1 MKWSRLVSLLVVALV
16 AAVAAGCGSSN
27 KSSSSSSS
35 SSSTTTTS
43 TSSSSGT
50 PKKGGTL
57 TMLSSGDVDN
67 SLDPGYSY
75 YQYDFI
81 LDNDLHR
88 TLFRYK
94 PNDTTKPSPDL
105 AAGPAQISNGG
116 KMVTVKIR
124 QGVKF
129 SPPVNREVTAA
140 DVKYAMER
148 DFLPQ
153 VGNGYANSYWADIV
167 GVGAF
172 KSGKAKEISG
182 ITTPD
187 KFTLQIKLDRATAPI
202 VVGAMALPGTAPVP
216 KEYAAKYDAGK
227 KSDYGQ
233 HLVTTGPYMIQ
244 NDSSGKITG
253 YQPGRQITM
262 VRNPNWNPKTDWRP
276 AYLDK
281 IIINEGNDPV
291 VGNRKVLDGQSMV
304 ANPVDL
310 APTPEF
316 LKQEL
321 GGPKKAQLVP
331 SPYTGRTRWVA
342 LNTKKKPFD
351 NINVRKAI
359 FAGLDRSAM
368 LLAFGGTAVGQV
380 ATHIIP
386 PGVAG
391 FTEAGGQAGPGFD
404 FDKNQ
409 SGDPALAA
417 SYLKKAGFSNGKY
430 SGPAITMVA
439 DESGTQKAA
448 AQVALNTFQKLG
460 FKVNFRT
467 APRDTMFS
475 KFCAVPSNEPNVC
488 PSVGWLKDFADPQT
502 MIDPVFNGKNIVS
515 NGNVNWEQLNDPTL
529 NKEMDAAETIVGDQ
543 ARAQAWAKI
552 DKDVIATASAIPWMW
567 DKPYLV
573 ASSNVNVVLNKA
585 NAAWDLSSM
594 SLK

>member
-1 MKWSRLVSLLVVALV
+1 MRRTRLTALLAVACV
-16 AAVAAGCGSSN
+16 AAVVAGCGGSSN
-27 KSSSSSSS
+27 S
-35 SSSTTTTS
+35 S
-43 TSSSSGT
+43 TSSSSAPTSAPAGA
-50 PKKGGTL
+50 KKGGTL
-57 TMLSSGDVDN
+57 TMVSSGDVDN
-67 SLDPGYSY
+67 NLDPGYSY

-88 TLFRYK
+88 TLYRYK

-105 AAGPAQISNGG
+105 AAGPAKITNGG
-116 KMVTVKIR
+116 KTITITIR
-124 QGVKF
+124 KGVKF
-129 SPPVNREVTAA
+129 SPPVNREVKAA

-153 VGNGYANSYWADIV
+153 VGNGYANSYWPDII
-167 GVGAF
+167 GA
-172 KSGKAKEISG
+172 KDMASGKAKEIKG

-187 KFTLQIKLDRATAPI
+187 PYTLKIELSRPVAPI

-216 KEYAAKYDAGK
+216 KEYAAKFDQGK
-227 KSDYGQ
+227 KSEYGP
-233 HLVTTGPYMIQ
+233 HLVTTGPYMVQ
-244 NDSSGKITG
+244 NDASGKVTG
-253 YQPGRQITM
+253 YQPGRRITL
-262 VRNPNWNPKTDWRP
+262 VRNPNWDAKTDWRP

-281 IIINEGNDPV
+281 IVIEEGNDPT
-291 VGNRKVLDGQSMV
+291 VGNRKVLAGQSMV

-310 APTPEF
+310 APTPDF
-316 LKQEL
+316 LKSNL
-321 GGPKKAQLVP
+321 KGAKKDQLVP

-351 NINVRKAI
+351 NINVRKAVN
-359 FAGLDRSAM
+359 AALDRQAM

-391 FTEAGGQAGPGFD
+391 FDESGGTAGTGVDFLQKPG
-404 FDKNQ
+404 
-409 SGDPALAA
+409 GDPALAA
-417 SYLKKAGFSNGKY
+417 QYLKKAGFANGKY
-430 SGPAITMVA
+430 SGPAIDVVA
-439 DESGTQKAA
+439 DNAGNQKAA
-448 AQVALNTFQKLG
+448 AQVVLNSLQKIG

-475 KFCAVPSNEPNVC
+475 KFCAVPSNEPAVC

-502 MIDPVFNGKNIVS
+502 MIDPVFNGKNIVP
-515 NGNVNWEQLNDPTL
+515 NGNVNWSQLNDKAL
-529 NKEMDAAETIVGDQ
+529 NAEMDKAETVVGDA
-543 ARAQAWAKI
+543 ARAKAWADI
-552 DKDVIATASAIPWMW
+552 DKKVIATAAAIPWMW

-573 ASSNVNVVLNKA
+573 RASNVVPVLNKA

>member
-1 MKWSRLVSLLVVALV
+1 MRRIRVTALLAVALV
-16 AAVAAGCGSSN
+16 AAVAAGCGSSSN
-27 KSSSSSSS
+27 NS
-35 SSSTTTTS
+35 TS
-43 TSSSSGT
+43 TGSAPTSAPASA
-50 PKKGGTL
+50 KKGGTL

-67 SLDPGYSY
+67 NLDPGYSY

-105 AAGPAQISNGG
+105 ADGEAQISNNG
-116 KMVTVKIR
+116 KTVTVKIK

-153 VGNGYANSYWADIV
+153 VGNGYANSYWPDII
-167 GVGAF
+167 GA
-172 KSGKAKEISG
+172 KDMASGKAKEIKG

-187 KFTLQIKLDRATAPI
+187 KFTLKIELSRPVAPI
-202 VVGAMALPGTAPVP
+202 VIGAMALPGTAPVP
-216 KEYAAKYDAGK
+216 KEYAQKFDEGK
-227 KSDYGQ
+227 KSEYGP
-233 HLVTTGPYMIQ
+233 HLVTTGPYMVQ
-244 NDSSGKITG
+244 NDASGKVTG
-253 YQPGRQITM
+253 YTPGRKIVL
-262 VRNPNWNPKTDWRP
+262 VRNPNWDPKTDWRP

-281 IIINEGNDPV
+281 IVIEEGNDPT
-291 VGNRKVLDGQSMV
+291 VGNRKVLAGTSVV

-310 APTPEF
+310 APTPDF
-316 LKQEL
+316 LKANL
-321 GGPKKAQLVP
+321 NGSKKDQLVP

-342 LNTKKKPFD
+342 LNTRKKPFD
-351 NINVRKAI
+351 NINVRKAVN
-359 FAGLDRSAM
+359 AVLDRQAM

-380 ATHIIP
+380 ANHIIP
-386 PGVAG
+386 PGVSG
-391 FTEAGGQAGPGFD
+391 FDQAGGTAGTGVD
-404 FDKNQ
+404 YLKNP

-430 SGPAITMVA
+430 NGPKITMVA
-439 DESGTQKAA
+439 DNAGNQKAA
-448 AQVALNTFQKLG
+448 AQIVLNSLQKIGFQ
-460 FKVNFRT
+460 VNFRT
-467 APRDTMFS
+467 TPRDTMFS
-475 KFCAVPSNEPNVC
+475 KFCSVPSNEPEIC

-502 MIDPVFNGKNIVS
+502 MIDPVFNGKNIVP
-515 NGNVNWEQLNDPTL
+515 NGNVNWELLNDKAL
-529 NKEMDAAETIVGDQ
+529 NADMDKAETVVGDD
-543 ARAQAWAKI
+543 ARAKAWADI
-552 DKDVIATASAIPWMW
+552 DRKVIATASAIPWMW

-573 ASSNVNVVLNKA
+573 RAANVVPVLNKA